1 MAGLARICK
10 LYGRMEIQGVMW
22 AWDYAR
28 DEAVKE
34 SELKADRLR
43 WEASER
49 ARAELLRRAASSADA
64 SL

>member
-1 MAGLARICK
+1 MAGLARLCK
-10 LYGRMEIQGVMW
+10 MYGRMEVQGVMW

-34 SELKADRLR
+34 SELKADRQR

-49 ARAELLRRAASSADA
+49 ARAELMRAAVTRDA
-64 SL
+64 SR